1 MAVIDFKKLYE
12 REKKLNQR
20 LLRLLEELA
29 PEKAAVAKQK
39 IAKNH

>member
-1 MAVIDFKKLYE
+1 MIDFKKLYE

-20 LLRLLEELA
+20 LLRLLEAVA

>member
-1 MAVIDFKKLYE
+1 MKKIDFKKLYE

-20 LLRLLEELA
+20 LLRLLEAVAL
-29 PEKAAVAKQK
+29 EKAAVAKQK